1 MSGALAVLALILG
14 ARAATLAGVTLPDSA
29 SVGGQTLVLNGL
41 GLREKYTLDIYV
53 GGLYLP
59 ARTRDPAAIIAM
71 DVPKRVVMHFVYDEV
86 PKEKLAETLYEGLA
100 KYPEFAHL
108 KPSVD
113 IAAATAEDVVAGD
126 QMIYEYIPG
135 KGTIITVKGR
145 QKAVIPG
152 RDFMTLVFNLYLGPH
167 PASEALKRGM
177 LGLE

>member
-1 MSGALAVLALILG
+1 MSGALTFLALILG
-14 ARAATLAGVTLPDSA
+14 ARAATLAGVTLPDTA
-29 SVGGQTLVLNGL
+29 TVGGQPLVLNGL

-59 ARTRDPAAIIAM
+59 VRSKDAAAIIAL
-71 DVPKRVVMHFVYDEV
+71 DAPKRVVMQFVYDEI

-126 QMIYEYIPG
+126 QMVYEYIPG
-135 KGTIITVKGR
+135 KGTIITVKGK

-152 RDFMTLVFNLYLGPH
+152 RDFMTLVFNLYVGPR
-167 PASEALKRGM
+167 PASEGLKQGM